1 MTVRDVTATC
11 PPPVVQIDRSFAVE
25 PPACVGTL
33 KPFRYSDKS
42 KWIQALADGT
52 GEIATQS
59 ACLEEIQGWIEAER
73 AARIT
78 YTELTQ

>member
-1 MTVRDVTATC
+1 M
-11 PPPVVQIDRSFAVE
+11 VQIDRSFAVE
-25 PPACVGTL
+25 PPACLSALT
-33 KPFRYSDKS
+33 PFRYSDQS

-52 GEIATQS
+52 GEIAVQS
-59 ACLEEIQGWIEAER
+59 ACLSEVQGWIEAER